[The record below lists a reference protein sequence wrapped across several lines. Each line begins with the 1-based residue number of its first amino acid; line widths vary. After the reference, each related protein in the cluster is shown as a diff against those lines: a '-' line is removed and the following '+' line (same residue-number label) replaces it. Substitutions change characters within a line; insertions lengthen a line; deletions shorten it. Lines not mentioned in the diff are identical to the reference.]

1 MSNCPTPRAVL
12 RTAVTPRWLGFA
24 GLAIIFITCA
34 VVLGRWQWER
44 TQDII
49 QAEQAAQS
57 APRPVEEVSEP
68 GGTLANE
75 LLGQPVLAE
84 GNYLGAGQVMVLH
97 RSFNDQPGVWVVTP
111 LRLTD
116 GSLIAVLRG
125 WLPDAGAPGAIAPD
139 DRVVVA
145 GVVQP
150 DEGFYLEAKPAPGT
164 VVAISSVELR
174 KLWGPETRPGY
185 VTLAT
190 QQPAFTPAPTPV
202 PPTVV
207 TDNVAFPIQNFFYAI
222 QWLIFAAFAIV
233 VYGRWL
239 WRDAQEMSAKNPEDS
254 TTVAPS

>member
-1 MSNCPTPRAVL
+1 MSNRPTPRAVL

-24 GLAIIFITCA
+24 GLALIFIIGA

-68 GGTLANE
+68 DGTLANE
-75 LLGQPVLAE
+75 LIGQPVFAE
-84 GNYLGAGQVMVLH
+84 GNYEATGQVMVLH
-97 RSFNDQPGVWVVTP
+97 RSFNEQPGVWVVTP

-125 WLPDAGAPGAIAPD
+125 WLPEVSAPGAIAPD
-139 DRVVVA
+139 ARVVVA

-174 KLWGPETRPGY
+174 KLWGPKTRPGY

-190 QQPAFTPAPTPV
+190 QQPTLTPAPTPV

-239 WRDAQEMSAKNPEDS
+239 WRDAQEIGAEDDQIP
-254 TTVAPS
+254 TTVTPS